1 MVEESDGGKS
11 EANQGVEDLELGDEQ
26 GPVICAIVLECQT
39 WLEVCIFFVYGSLA
53 NVGRIFWIRHCGGG
67 ESFVRLTYDHDG
79 SGSCSSQNPPPQ
91 SSLILPQVAS
101 YKDNRVQYIQTS

>member
-39 WLEVCIFFVYGSLA
+39 W
-53 NVGRIFWIRHCGGG
+53 
-67 ESFVRLTYDHDG
+67 
-79 SGSCSSQNPPPQ
+79 
-91 SSLILPQVAS
+91 
-101 YKDNRVQYIQTS
+101 